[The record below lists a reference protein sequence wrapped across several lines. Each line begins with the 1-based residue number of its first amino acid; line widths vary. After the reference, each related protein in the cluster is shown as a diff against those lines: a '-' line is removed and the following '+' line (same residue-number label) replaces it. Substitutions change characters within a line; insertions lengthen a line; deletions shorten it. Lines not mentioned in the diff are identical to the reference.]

1 MNAIEIA
8 RESVPVPSQLLVE
21 ALSVR
26 IDVASGAVEEI
37 AGKLPIGLPAY
48 QGAPPTFIL
57 TGVAM
62 SATGTIYMTS
72 NIENAIYKFTPQ

>member
-1 MNAIEIA
+1 MHT
-8 RESVPVPSQLLVE
+8 
-21 ALSVR
+21 LSVR